1 MRRLDLNADI
11 GEISGPEGRAL
22 DQAILSAVTSCNIA
36 CGGHAG
42 DADSMAATLEM
53 AKKLGVRAG
62 AHPSYPDR
70 EGFGRRSVVISES
83 DLKASLKDQVKT
95 LKMLADERDITLTH
109 LKPHGALYN
118 GAAQDALL
126 ARIVADVTVESGIG
140 TLVGLPNSEMAK
152 AAEEAGLDF
161 LGEGFADRSYELDGS
176 LTPRDVDGAV
186 LESEVAQKE
195 QALRLADGAVVTRTG
210 PEIALEIQTIC
221 LHGDTKG
228 AWEAAVGIRKA
239 LLAHGYELGAPDV

>member
-22 DQAILSAVTSCNIA
+22 DQTILSAVTSCNIA

-83 DLKASLKDQVKT
+83 HQEDRQEDHKRSTAQPADSPVIVGPLLRCLVEHLPTEAT
-95 LKMLADERDITLTH
+95 LDRLVLNLFSAERT
-109 LKPHGALYN
+109 
-118 GAAQDALL
+118 
-126 ARIVADVTVESGIG
+126 
-140 TLVGLPNSEMAK
+140 
-152 AAEEAGLDF
+152 F
-161 LGEGFADRSYELDGS
+161 LHHDYP
-176 LTPRDVDGAV
+176 TTIPIRD
-186 LESEVAQKE
+186 
-195 QALRLADGAVVTRTG
+195 
-210 PEIALEIQTIC
+210 
-221 LHGDTKG
+221 
-228 AWEAAVGIRKA
+228 
-239 LLAHGYELGAPDV
+239 